1 MGVNKVVYGGRTIV
15 DLTDATATPET
26 VLEGYTAY
34 GAKGTRIVGTASATK
49 RREVTISLPLAGWA
63 DGQQTV
69 AVSGM
74 TAEATVIVGGGA
86 DCEPEYSGYG
96 VACTAQ
102 GVGTLTFTAQWEP
115 DRDLTAAAVI
125 LTLFPD

>member
-1 MGVNKVVYGGRTIV
+1 MLGV
-15 DLTDATATPET
+15 
-26 VLEGYTAY
+26 EGTMS
-34 GAKGTRIVGTASATK
+34 GTRIVGTASATR

-63 DGQQTV
+63 DGEQTV

-74 TAEATVIVGGGA
+74 TAEATVRA

-102 GVGTLTFTAQWEP
+102 WEP
-115 DRDLTAAAVI
+115 DRDLTATAVI
-125 LTLFPD
+125 RT